1 MRARPEAS
9 ANNSGRAPSAE
20 ASGRSARD
28 ETSPSSARSPIH
40 PLGYGS
46 SGSALRLGSAAETDD
61 DDESAPMPA
70 GGGASTG
77 EFAEKFAE
85 PSPALPVRMSVGGGA
100 RRVRVVYAYE
110 ARRTN
115 RHHSYL
121 HAHECE
127 LACDQAAEEDE
138 LTIAVGEVVE
148 VICAEGGW
156 WVGRAGDTVGS
167 FPSNYV
173 EPL

>member
-1 MRARPEAS
+1 MQIRARPEAS
-9 ANNSGRAPSAE
+9 ANNSGRATSAE

-46 SGSALRLGSAAETDD
+46 SGSALSLGSAAETDD
-61 DDESAPMPA
+61 DETTPMRTA
-70 GGGASTG
+70 GGASTG

-115 RHHSYL
+115 RHCAIPTYVCMNASS
-121 HAHECE
+121 HAIRRRRR
-127 LACDQAAEEDE
+127 
-138 LTIAVGEVVE
+138 T
-148 VICAEGGW
+148 
-156 WVGRAGDTVGS
+156 S
-167 FPSNYV
+167 
-173 EPL
+173 